1 MNEPISG
8 IVSPPRLTLLG
19 KRTKTIEKKIRSLVK
34 RKKSFYLT
42 TMSLD
47 NTEEQTWL
55 VNSWGWANVSE
66 SPSGR
71 TNIHKDNKVVHI
83 KNCLKFFGGPYP
95 VWYDPKRTE
104 KRIYIRRTVSRG
116 KGS

>member
-1 MNEPISG
+1 MNESNIK
-8 IVSPPRLTLLG
+8 IASPPSLTLLG
-19 KRTKTIEKKIRSLVK
+19 KRTKTVEKRIRSLVQ
-34 RKKSFYLT
+34 RRKSFCLS

-47 NTEEQTWL
+47 NTEEQTWF
-55 VNSWGWANVSE
+55 VNGWGWAGVSE

-104 KRIYIRRTVSRG
+104 KRTYIRRTVSRG